1 MKVSRGDIVLT
12 NLDPVKGSE
21 QGKTRPTLV
30 LQNDTGNRHSPT
42 TIIAP
47 LTSSY
52 TQIYPTDVELKAAN
66 EDVDKDSKVMLNQI
80 ATVDIESRVEKKLG
94 EISSSKM
101 REVDEAIKISLG
113 LK

>member
-1 MKVSRGDIVLT
+1 MEVSRGDIILT
-12 NLDPVKGSE
+12 DLDPVKGSE
-21 QGKTRPTLV
+21 QGNTRPTLV
-30 LQNDTGNRHSPT
+30 IQNDTGNQYSPT

-52 TQIYPTDVELKAAN
+52 TQIYPTDVELKVIN

-80 ATVDIESRVEKKLG
+80 ATVDVESRVEKKLG

-113 LK
+113 L

>member
-1 MKVSRGDIVLT
+1 MEVSRGDIVLT
-12 NLDPVKGSE
+12 DLDPEKGSE

-30 LQNDTGNRHSPT
+30 IQNDTGNRHSPT

-52 TQIYPTDVELKAAN
+52 TQIYPTDVELKTEN
-66 EDVDKDSKVMLNQI
+66 EDVDKDRKVMLNQI
-80 ATVDIESRVEKKLG
+80 ATVDIDSRVEKKLG

-101 REVDEAIKISLG
+101 RKVDEAIKISLG